1 MTVNALNDA
10 APSTLP
16 LRPRAL
22 SWIST
27 ALGTILFLVVVALL
41 AFPANAAD
49 GSKRRLESSDGR
61 EQILGLVE
69 NGRVRVVFPSMGSP
83 LGLRLTTIQRQEARS
98 VESGEVDLTAYE
110 GDAILIEGIRDSGW
124 IYEARII
131 DHASPILTL
140 LVRRAFEKKSP

>member
-1 MTVNALNDA
+1 MTVNAWNDD

-16 LRPRAL
+16 RRSRAP

-27 ALGTILFLVVVALL
+27 RLGTVLFLVVVALL
-41 AFPANAAD
+41 AFPATAAD
-49 GSKRRLESSDGR
+49 GSKRRPESPDGR

-69 NGRVRVVFPSMGSP
+69 NGRLRVVFPAIGSP
-83 LGLRLTTIQRQEARS
+83 LGLRLTTIRRQEARS

-124 IYEARII
+124 IYEARIV
-131 DHASPILTL
+131 DHAGPILTL

>member
-1 MTVNALNDA
+1 MTVNALNDDA
-10 APSTLP
+10 ASTLP

-49 GSKRRLESSDGR
+49 GSKRRLESSNGR

-124 IYEARII
+124 IYEARIV

-140 LVRRAFEKKSP
+140 LVRRAFEKKSR

>member
-1 MTVNALNDA
+1 MTVNAWNDDA
-10 APSTLP
+10 PPTLPRRSPAPS
-16 LRPRAL
+16 
-22 SWIST
+22 WFST
-27 ALGTILFLVVVALL
+27 GLGTVLFLVVVALL

-49 GSKRRLESSDGR
+49 GSKRRLETPDGR

-69 NGRVRVVFPSMGSP
+69 NGRLRVVFPAIASP

-98 VESGEVDLTAYE
+98 VESGEVDLTGYE
-110 GDAILIEGIRDSGW
+110 GDAILVEGIRHSGW

-140 LVRRAFEKKSP
+140 LVRRAFGEKSR